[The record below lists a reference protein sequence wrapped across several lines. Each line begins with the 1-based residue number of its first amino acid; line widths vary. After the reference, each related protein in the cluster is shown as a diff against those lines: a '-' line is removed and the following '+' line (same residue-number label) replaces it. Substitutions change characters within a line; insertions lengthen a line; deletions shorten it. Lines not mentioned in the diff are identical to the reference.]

1 MTFSSPHK
9 LYEYIKIKKL
19 YKKAFPRSERK
30 PFSIIKRMQMLG
42 KTDIW
47 YFSDEKGFLGF
58 ATTINSPDV
67 ILIDYF
73 AVLGK
78 RRGSGNGTKMLKKL
92 IEHYSGC
99 GIFLEIEIPD
109 ERAENYEERVKR
121 KRFYMNAG
129 LSPMNTRAKLF
140 GVDMELM
147 GSGCQLDFDE
157 YRNFYRDNYSEFAYN
172 NIKKTEEDT

>member
-1 MTFSSPHK
+1 MNFK
-9 LYEYIKIKKL
+9 RARGFFEFIKIKKL

-30 PFSIIKRMQMLG
+30 PFSLIKRMQKLG

-47 YFSDEKGFLGF
+47 YFSDKKGFLGF
-58 ATTINSPDV
+58 ATTINSPDI

-73 AVLGK
+73 TVLGK
-78 RRGSGNGTKMLKKL
+78 RRGAGNGTKMLKSL
-92 IEHYSGC
+92 IGHYSGR

-109 ERAENYEERVKR
+109 ERAENYEERIKR

-129 LSPMNTRAKLF
+129 LSPMNTKAKLF

-147 GSGCQLDFDE
+147 GIGCSLDFDE
-157 YRNFYRDNYSEFAYN
+157 YRNFYKDNYGVFAYN
-172 NIKKTEEDT
+172 NIKEADM